1 MWSPKLKVYKFL
13 LFDSFV
19 DAGKE
24 VPLPT
29 HYFVSLARC
38 VYQWKTLP
46 CDGEIEILSFIL
58 PHVNLVPN
66 CMVCSC
72 LQCLFVCVCKH
83 AGSRLVK
90 KKKKNHAIITLEFF
104 LLHAVLF
111 SHESAFIL
119 CVVLFQ
125 DYETYLLDNVA
136 RVKDIEL
143 ATELELLRFL
153 PLEERARLKVRLP
166 TSLWASSLP
175 TAQDK
180 NGMTASNAPC
190 GSGPQ

>member
-1 MWSPKLKVYKFL
+1 MLTSCQTAW
-13 LFDSFV
+13 
-19 DAGKE
+19 
-24 VPLPT
+24 
-29 HYFVSLARC
+29 C
-38 VYQWKTLP
+38 VHA
-46 CDGEIEILSFIL
+46 C
-58 PHVNLVPN
+58 N
-66 CMVCSC
+66 VCLC
-72 LQCLFVCVCKH
+72 VCVCEH
-83 AGSRLVK
+83 AGSRQLVNK
-90 KKKKNHAIITLEFF
+90 QKNHAIITLEFF